1 MRDRYYVRSN
11 QVVEPIVKAER
22 EWYRQ
27 WREQRR
33 DKSRPDPEN
42 YETSRN
48 RWFLERHNIVFSS
61 QANGAE
67 KVGFAS
73 RGDMLLF
80 VLRYS

>member
-11 QVVEPIVKAER
+11 QVVNPIVKAER
-22 EWYRQ
+22 EWYTQ
-27 WREQRR
+27 WQEQRR
-33 DKSRPDPEN
+33 DKSRPDSES
-42 YETSRN
+42 YDTSRR
-48 RWFLERHNIVFSS
+48 RWFLEKHNIVINT
-61 QANGAE
+61 QANGVE

>member
-11 QVVEPIVKAER
+11 QVMNPIVKAER

-33 DKSRPDPEN
+33 DPTRPNPEN
-42 YETSRN
+42 LEISRKK
-48 RWFLERHNIVFSS
+48 WFLEKHNIVINT
-61 QANGAE
+61 QANGIE
-67 KVGFAS
+67 KIGFAS
-73 RGDMLLF
+73 RGDMLMF